1 MSVFSFNIK
10 NSYLQKSQPI
20 LIRKMVDNKDDV
32 ELVVVEEIE
41 LVGYLLYKCLC
52 LSKIRIFLS
61 ENQTLTYEKFQVES
75 VDKSRV
81 EMDEMLLMYLEK
93 VIDELDDRVK
103 LMGIKLDEKMLKIS
117 FDVEVLLVFAHTL
130 FDKVYTNF
138 SH

>member
-1 MSVFSFNIK
+1 
-10 NSYLQKSQPI
+10 
-20 LIRKMVDNKDDV
+20 
-32 ELVVVEEIE
+32 
-41 LVGYLLYKCLC
+41 
-52 LSKIRIFLS
+52 
-61 ENQTLTYEKFQVES
+61 VES

-81 EMDEMLLMYLEK
+81 GMDEMLLMYLEK